1 MATNPLEVDDVRNR
15 IAVAL
20 HRALC
25 PVALLVLCLAL
36 PGTGRR
42 RKAAREPR
50 RTIVTSGN
58 VKDQSHLVAH
68 LVTPRSPYSTDRAP
82 LDGAASPLSRPYLPE
97 HLDVRPSEVAAVSR
111 TASVRP
117 HWAARERAVRLR
129 RRAVAVLA
137 ADFRI
142 SLDTCD
148 IHSVLDG
155 VRSR

>member
-1 MATNPLEVDDVRNR
+1 MKEQDR
-15 IAVAL
+15 
-20 HRALC
+20 
-25 PVALLVLCLAL
+25 
-36 PGTGRR
+36 
-42 RKAAREPR
+42 
-50 RTIVTSGN
+50 
-58 VKDQSHLVAH
+58 LVAR

-82 LDGAASPLSRPYLPE
+82 LDGASSALSRPYLPE
-97 HLDVRPSEVAAVSR
+97 HIYVRSSAVHR

-117 HWAARERAVRLR
+117 HWTARERAVRLR

-142 SLDTCD
+142 SFDTRD

>member
-1 MATNPLEVDDVRNR
+1 MRNR
-15 IAVAL
+15 IAAAL

-25 PVALLVLCLAL
+25 PVALLLLCLAL
-36 PGTGRR
+36 PATGRR
-42 RKAAREPR
+42 RKATPQPR
-50 RTIVTSGN
+50 RTVMSSGK
-58 VKDQSHLVAH
+58 VKEQGHLVAR

-82 LDGAASPLSRPYLPE
+82 LDGASSALSRPYLPE
-97 HLDVRPSEVAAVSR
+97 HIYVRSSVVPRA
-111 TASVRP
+111 ASVRP
-117 HWAARERAVRLR
+117 HWTARERAVRLR

-142 SLDTCD
+142 SFDTRD